1 MKRDKRRYELVKYD
15 FSKRETIAVVRTV
28 IGIHKAEALADELT
42 QQLPAEERARGIRI
56 FVK

>member
-28 IGIHKAEALADELT
+28 IGILKAEELAEQLTREL
-42 QQLPAEERARGIRI
+42 PEEERKRGIRI